1 MQRSRACL
9 QSCGGAD
16 GFVSIQDRTL
26 GDRDDSRGRFRKS
39 AVDHTNLWCVVMGSL
54 ESRFALRLQGDTDIA
69 MHTALPKKELPLLTK

>member
-26 GDRDDSRGRFRKS
+26 GDRDDSRGRYRKS

-54 ESRFALRLQGDTDIA
+54 ESRFLSDCREMQT
-69 MHTALPKKELPLLTK
+69 LPCTSRCPRKSYRF